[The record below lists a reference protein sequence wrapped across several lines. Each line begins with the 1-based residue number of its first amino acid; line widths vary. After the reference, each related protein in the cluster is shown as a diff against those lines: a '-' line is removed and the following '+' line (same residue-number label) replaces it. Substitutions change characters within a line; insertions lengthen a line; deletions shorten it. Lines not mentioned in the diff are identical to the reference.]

1 MVAILRP
8 CCRIQMRLTPLKWST
23 CRLLILICFCYDFTL
38 YSLSLSLSLHSIL
51 LLLFSVFFFFVCFAS
66 VFPCYC
72 PSRVLFFSSFRA
84 DLFLR
89 PIRVASSAP
98 RRLSYGAVMFFPP
111 FFWTP
116 ADLSQLGGKLD
127 SIDFPPPLSITNFN
141 IRFKMSTSKRMNAIN
156 QHFSFSLSFFV
167 SFSSPAFLLL
177 LFFSMEIFL
186 TFFFS
191 GWCND
196 YPGTE
201 RRYLKWFLS
210 AFVALSLSLSVYF
223 VFFDSISLCYCSGEG
238 GRGEGR
244 GWGGEKRNKVVS
256 YFQ

>member
-1 MVAILRP
+1 MISP
-8 CCRIQMRLTPLKWST
+8 
-23 CRLLILICFCYDFTL
+23 FTL
-38 YSLSLSLSLHSIL
+38 SLSLSLSLHSIL

-177 LFFSMEIFL
+177 LFFSIEIFL

-210 AFVALSLSLSVYF
+210 AFVALSLSLS
-223 VFFDSISLCYCSGEG
+223 ISFSLIQYPYAIAAGKVEG
-238 GRGEGR
+238 GRAGDGEER
-244 GWGGEKRNKVVS
+244 RETKLFRTFNKICMISTFGSFCVS
-256 YFQ
+256 AALVLLLEPRFA

>member
-1 MVAILRP
+1 MIHVSSFNFNL
-8 CCRIQMRLTPLKWST
+8 LLLWFHPL
-23 CRLLILICFCYDFTL
+23 L
-38 YSLSLSLSLHSIL
+38 SLSLSLSLHSIL

-177 LFFSMEIFL
+177 LFFSIEIFL